1 MERRQIVHN
10 SIQTPDG
17 TILVSNHTHDYVCHK
32 DTITGDIQCCD
43 GGNSYLRR
51 TFTTADYKDL
61 SLYADD
67 PHEVIRE
74 RVVRGGRG
82 INGDEPLKYVV
93 LKDINDD
100 WLLAIIKY
108 EEELRPGNLYLPIYR
123 AEVEYR
129 KLNNITVWE
138 K

>member
-10 SIQTPDG
+10 SMQTPDG
-17 TILVSNHTHDYVCHK
+17 TIISSNHRHDYVCHK
-32 DTITGDIQCCD
+32 DKNGETFCVD
-43 GGNSYLRR
+43 GGCDYLSR
-51 TFTTADYKDL
+51 TGNTKVCKDL

-74 RVVRGGRG
+74 YVVRGGRG

-93 LKDINDD
+93 LKEINED

-108 EEELRPGNLYLPIYR
+108 EEEFRPGNLYLPIYR
-123 AEVEYR
+123 AEVEWR
-129 KLNNITVWE
+129 KLNNITIWE